1 MYQKFCKL
9 ISAFFVLIVVC
20 GLSVEAGAKQE
31 FQPAV
36 LYDMATKHDKS
47 FNEGVYNGLKK
58 YKEDTGVDFW
68 EFQITNETQ
77 SEQFLRQM
85 AKKGA
90 NIIVVVGF
98 AQIPALQKV
107 APEFPET
114 QFTLI
119 DAELDLPNV
128 QSVVFRE
135 HEGSYLV
142 GALAA
147 LKSKTR
153 KIGFIGG
160 MDIPLIHKWSCGYEQ
175 GAKALDP
182 TIEIVVNWVGDTPMA
197 WKDPTKAREIAVS
210 QMDRGVDIIYTG
222 AGTSGIGVLGAVA
235 DRENV
240 LAIGTDSNQNYMY
253 PGKILTSMVKRVDL
267 AAYDALKASQNGN
280 WKPGVKVLGLK
291 ENGVDWSLDEFN
303 SPLISDEIKEKI
315 NALKK
320 QIIDGKIN
328 VVDPTK
334 VGSCSY

>member
-1 MYQKFCKL
+1 MYQKFLKAM
-9 ISAFFVLIVVC
+9 SAVVLSVYFC
-20 GLSVEAGAKQE
+20 GLSVEASAKQE

-68 EFQITNETQ
+68 EFQITNESQ
-77 SEQFLRQM
+77 AEQFLRQM

-90 NIIVVVGF
+90 NLIVVVGF

-128 QSVVFRE
+128 QSIVFKE
-135 HEGSYLV
+135 QEGSYLV

-147 LKSKTR
+147 LSSKTH

-160 MDIPLIHKWSCGYEQ
+160 MDIPLIRKWSCGYEQ
-175 GAKALDP
+175 GAKGIDP
-182 TIEIVVNWVGDTPMA
+182 TTEIVVNWVGDTPMA

-210 QMDRGVDIIYTG
+210 QMDRGVDVIYTA
-222 AGTSGIGVLGAVA
+222 AGTSAIGVLGAVA
-235 DRENV
+235 DHENV
-240 LAIGTDSNQNYMY
+240 LAIGADSNQNYMY
-253 PGKILTSMVKRVDL
+253 PGKILTSMVKSVDL
-267 AAYDALKASQNGN
+267 AAYDALRASQNGT
-280 WKPGVKVLGLK
+280 WKPGIKVLGLK
-291 ENGVDWSLDEFN
+291 ESGVDWSLDEFN
-303 SPLISDEIKEKI
+303 APLVSDDTKEKI

-320 QIIDGKIN
+320 QIIDGKIK
-328 VVDPTK
+328 VVDYTK
-334 VGSCSY
+334 SGSCSY

>member
-1 MYQKFCKL
+1 MFQRFCKL
-9 ISAFFVLIVVC
+9 VSAFFVLIGVC
-20 GLSVEAGAKQE
+20 GLSVEAVAKQE

-68 EFQITNETQ
+68 EFQITNESQ

-147 LKSKTR
+147 LTSKTH

-160 MDIPLIHKWSCGYEQ
+160 MDIPLIRKWSCGYEQ

-182 TIEIVVNWVGDTPMA
+182 STEVVVNWVGDTPMA
-197 WKDPTKAREIAVS
+197 WKDPTKAREIATS
-210 QMDRGVDIIYTG
+210 QMDRGVDIIYTA
-222 AGTSGIGVLGAVA
+222 AGTSAIGVLGAVA
-235 DRENV
+235 DRDNV
-240 LAIGTDSNQNYMY
+240 LAIGADSNQNYMY

-280 WKPGVKVLGLK
+280 WKPGVKILGLK
-291 ENGVDWSLDEFN
+291 ESGVDWSLDEFN
-303 SPLISDEIKEKI
+303 APLISDEAKEKI

-320 QIIDGKIN
+320 QIIDGKIK
-328 VVDPTK
+328 VVDSAKT
-334 VGSCSY
+334 GSCSY